1 MAKSTFLITI
11 ALFAVSLI
19 SYAQTGKL
27 IGKILNARNE
37 PLAGVSIKVVG
48 ISGGAV
54 SDQNGQYTLTL
65 ATGKKFDIDFSTVGY
80 SVKPVSEVEVKEGQV
95 TTLDIVME
103 PSDKNLAGVTV
114 TAVRSNARKETVN
127 SLIQFQKNTNTVA
140 AVVSAEAIRRSPDK
154 NTGEVLKRI
163 PGTSIQE
170 GKYLVVRGLS
180 DRYNVAMLNGI
191 QLSSTEPDRKAF
203 SFDIIPSAMIDNII
217 INKAFVPEYPGEW
230 AGGLIQVNTKDIP
243 ASNFFNIAV
252 GTGFNTQ
259 TLGNKFYTYKGG
271 KYDWLGF
278 DDGTRS
284 LPAGAPAKKSFADL
298 SDVEKI
304 AVGKKIAG
312 PNAVHEMS
320 APINQS
326 FQASGGFNTKVLGK
340 KFGAIIGLTYN
351 RTVRR
356 NEFENNI
363 WNVVRDNA
371 SFQPSY
377 LYSNNKYTQDVLAGV
392 LANFSLQLNND
403 NKISFRNIL
412 NVNSSDYTTLRTGK
426 DYEFNPTDGENIRAQ
441 ELGFRANTFFNTQL
455 NGEHS
460 IKLTEKLKTK
470 LDWYGSFTILDQY
483 IPQQRRLQ
491 YNQDPGDPNN
501 PYTLL
506 IGSTLSQK
514 TGSIFYSTLSD
525 YIYNAGANL
534 TTPFNLFD
542 KRQSVKVG
550 YLFQVKDRLYNS
562 RPFSVTLPSDNPS
575 LRLLPADQV
584 FAPANFSDGT
594 QNDKFFFGEYTED
607 RFRYLAN
614 TILNAG
620 FVQFDNQFEDWLRV
634 VWGARY
640 EHFDQLVGSV
650 NKSDPRFVNSVKD
663 DILPS
668 LNVTFKLNTKTNVR
682 LSGSQTVVRPE
693 FRELS
698 PLAFYDF
705 ELGASVVGNQSLVR
719 TKITNADLRYE
730 IYPRAGELLTLGVF
744 YKHFSNPIEQYY
756 NQSGAGSS
764 STFNFINVE
773 KATSYG
779 AEFEFRKKLDFA
791 RALRNFTFQTNLAY
805 IYNRIKD
812 PLVNV
817 DRPMQGQSPYVLNA
831 ALQYDLE
838 KIGLN
843 TTLLFNQIG
852 RRILYVGNDAVPE
865 IWEAPRP
872 LFDFQI
878 AKKLYNNKAEI
889 RLNISDIFNQ
899 RANFYHDI
907 NNNGKFNRSTDALAI
922 SRRYGTTFNITF
934 GYTFK

>member
-1 MAKSTFLITI
+1 MGKKSLLLAIVSL
-11 ALFAVSLI
+11 LFAFIAV
-19 SYAQTGKL
+19 AQTGKL
-27 IGKILNARNE
+27 SGKILNAKNE
-37 PLAGVSIKVVG
+37 PLAGVSIKIVG
-48 ISGGAV
+48 AAGGATT
-54 SDQNGQYTLTL
+54 DQNGLYTLTL
-65 ATGKKFDIDFSTVGY
+65 ATGKKYDLDFSAVGY
-80 SVKPVSEVEVKEGQV
+80 SLKALSDIEVKEGQV

-103 PSDKNLAGVTV
+103 PAGKSLAGVTV
-114 TAVRSNARKETVN
+114 TATRSNARKETVN

-243 ASNFFNIAV
+243 STSFFNVSV
-252 GTGFNTQ
+252 GTGFNSQ
-259 TLGNKFYTYKGG
+259 TLGKKFYTYDGG

-278 DDGTRS
+278 DDGTRG
-284 LPAGAPAKKSFADL
+284 LPGGTPAKKGFGEL
-298 SDVEKI
+298 SDVEKV
-304 AVGKKIAG
+304 AVGKRIAG
-312 PNAVHEMS
+312 PNAIKEAGV
-320 APINQS
+320 PLNQS
-326 FQASGGFNTKVLGK
+326 FQASGGFNTNVLGK
-340 KFGAIIGLTYN
+340 KFGAILGLTYN

-363 WNVVRDNA
+363 WNINRGSAN
-371 SFQPSY
+371 FQPSF
-377 LYSNNKYTQDVLAGV
+377 LYSNNKYTQDVLAGA
-392 LANFSLQLNND
+392 LANFSLQLNNE

-412 NVNSSDYTTLRTGK
+412 NVNTSNYTTLRTGK
-426 DYEFNPTDGENIRAQ
+426 DYEFNPAEGENIRAQ

-460 IKLTEKLKTK
+460 LKFSENLKTR

-491 YNQDPGDPNN
+491 YNQDPGNANN

-534 TTPFNLFD
+534 TTPFTLFNN
-542 KRQSVKVG
+542 KQTVKVG

-562 RPFSVTLPSDNPS
+562 RPFSVTLRTDNPS

-584 FAPANFSDGT
+584 FAPANFSNGT
-594 QNDKFFFGEYTED
+594 ENNKLFFDEYTED

-620 FVQFDNQFEDWLRV
+620 FVQFDNQFSNWLRI

-650 NKSDPRFVNSVKD
+650 KKTDPRFVNSVKGD
-663 DILPS
+663 LLPS
-668 LNVTFKLNTKTNVR
+668 VNINFKLNPKTNLR

-719 TKITNADLRYE
+719 TKITNLDLRYE
-730 IYPRAGELLTLGVF
+730 IYPRAGELITFGVF
-744 YKHFSNPIEQYY
+744 YKRFSNPIEQYF

-805 IYNRIKD
+805 IYNRIQD
-812 PLVNV
+812 PLVNI
-817 DRPMQGQSPYVLNA
+817 DRPMQGQSPYVINA
-831 ALQYDLE
+831 ALQYDVE
-838 KIGLN
+838 KLGLN
-843 TTLLFNQIG
+843 TTLLFNEIG

-872 LFDFQI
+872 LFDLQV
-878 AKKLYNNKAEI
+878 AKKLYNNRAEI
-889 RLNISDIFNQ
+889 RLNVSDIFNQ

-907 NNNGKFNRSTDALAI
+907 NDNGKYNRKTDALAI
-922 SRRYGTTFNITF
+922 SRQYGTTFSITF
-934 GYTFK
+934 GYSFK

>member
-1 MAKSTFLITI
+1 VGKKTLLLFIPSFLFI
-11 ALFAVSLI
+11 VSF
-19 SYAQTGKL
+19 AQTGKL
-27 IGKILNARNE
+27 SGKILNTKNE
-37 PLAGVSIKVVG
+37 PLAGVSIKITG
-48 ISGGAV
+48 AAGGAT
-54 SDQNGQYTLTL
+54 SDQNGQYSLTL
-65 ATGKKFDIDFSTVGY
+65 SAGKKYDLDFSAIGY
-80 SVKPVSEVEVKEGQV
+80 GLKSVTDVDIRAGEV
-95 TTLDIVME
+95 TMLDITME
-103 PSDKNLAGVTV
+103 VVGKDLAGVTI
-114 TAVRSNARKETVN
+114 TGTRTNARKETVN

-154 NTGEVLKRI
+154 NTGEVLKRV

-243 ASNFFNIAV
+243 SSNFFNVTV
-252 GTGFNTQ
+252 GTGFNSQ

-278 DDGTRS
+278 DDGTRA
-284 LPAGAPAKKSFADL
+284 LPAGTPAKKSFGDL
-298 SDVEKI
+298 SDADKI

-312 PNAVHEMS
+312 PNGIKEAGI
-320 APINQS
+320 PLNQS
-326 FQASGGFNTKVLGK
+326 FQASGGFNTRLFDK

-356 NEFENNI
+356 NEFQNNI
-363 WNVVRDNA
+363 WNVVRDNPN
-371 SFQPSY
+371 FQPSF
-377 LYSNNKYTQDVLAGV
+377 LYSNNKYTQDVLAGA
-392 LANFSLQLNND
+392 LANFSFQLNND

-412 NVNSSDYTTLRTGK
+412 NVNTSDYTTLRTGK
-426 DYEFNPTDGENIRAQ
+426 DYEFNPTEGENIRAQ

-460 IKLTEKLKTK
+460 IKINEHLKTK

-491 YNQDPGDPNN
+491 YNQDPGSASN

-534 TTPFNLFD
+534 TTPFTLFD
-542 KRQSVKVG
+542 NKQTVKLG

-575 LRLLPADQV
+575 LRLLPEDQV
-584 FAPANFSDGT
+584 FAAANFSDGT
-594 QNDKFFFGEYTED
+594 QDNKFFFGEYTED

-620 FVQFDNQFEDWLRV
+620 FIQFDNQFTNWLRV

-650 NKSDPRFVNSVKD
+650 KKSDPRFVNSVKGD
-663 DILPS
+663 LLPAV
-668 LNVTFKLNTKTNVR
+668 NITFKVNNQTNLRV
-682 LSGSQTVVRPE
+682 SGSQTVVRPE

-705 ELGASVVGNQSLVR
+705 ELGASVVGNQALIR
-719 TKITNADLRYE
+719 TKITNLDLRYE
-730 IYPRAGELLTLGVF
+730 LYPRAGELITLGVF
-744 YKHFSNPIEQYY
+744 YKHFANPIEQYY

-779 AEFEFRKKLDFA
+779 AEFEFRKKLDFS
-791 RALRNFTFQTNLAY
+791 RALRNFTLQGNLAY

-812 PLVNV
+812 TVV
-817 DRPMQGQSPYVLNA
+817 KIDRPMQGQSPYVINA
-831 ALQYDLE
+831 SLQYDVE
-838 KIGLN
+838 KLGLN
-843 TTLLFNQIG
+843 TTLLFNEIG

-865 IWEAPRP
+865 IWESSRP

-878 AKKLYNNKAEI
+878 AKKLYHNRAEI

-907 NNNGKFNRSTDALAI
+907 NDNGKYNKTTDALAI
-922 SRRYGTTFNITF
+922 SRQYGTTFNITF

>member
-1 MAKSTFLITI
+1 MGKKTLSLLCLSLFISLITI
-11 ALFAVSLI
+11 
-19 SYAQTGKL
+19 AQTGKL
-27 IGKILNARNE
+27 AGKILNAKNE
-37 PLAGVSIKVVG
+37 PLPGVSIKIVG
-48 ISGGAV
+48 ANGGATT
-54 SDQNGQYTLTL
+54 DQGGQYTITL
-65 ATGKKFDIDFSTVGY
+65 PAGKKYDLDFTAVGY
-80 SVKPVSEVEVKEGQV
+80 SLKAISEVEIKEDKV

-103 PSDKNLAGVTV
+103 VAGKNLAGVTV
-114 TAVRSNARKETVN
+114 TATRSNARKETVN

-203 SFDIIPSAMIDNII
+203 SFDIIPSSMIDNII

-243 ASNFFNIAV
+243 SSNFFNVSV
-252 GTGFNTQ
+252 GTGFNSQ
-259 TLGNKFYTYKGG
+259 TLGKKFYTYDGG

-278 DDGTRS
+278 DDGTRG
-284 LPAGAPAKKSFADL
+284 LPGGTPAKKSFGDL
-298 SDVEKI
+298 SDVDKI
-304 AVGKKIAG
+304 AIGKKIAN
-312 PNAVHEMS
+312 PNGVKEAGI
-320 APINQS
+320 PLNQS
-326 FQASGGFNTKVLGK
+326 LQASGGFNTSLLGK
-340 KFGAIIGLTYN
+340 KFGAVIGLTYN
-351 RTVRR
+351 RTARR
-356 NEFENNI
+356 NQFENNI
-363 WNVVRDNA
+363 WNINRGSAN
-371 SFQPSY
+371 FQPSF
-377 LYSNNKYTQDVLAGV
+377 LYSNNKYTQDVLAGA

-412 NVNSSDYTTLRTGK
+412 NVNTSNYTTLRTGK
-426 DYEFNPTDGENIRAQ
+426 DYEFNPNEGENIRAQ

-460 IKLTEKLKTK
+460 IKIGEAVKTK

-483 IPQQRRLQ
+483 IPQQRRIQ
-491 YNQDPGDPNN
+491 YNQDPGSDAN

-514 TGSIFYSTLSD
+514 TGSVFYSTLSD

-534 TTPFNLFD
+534 TTPFTLFNN
-542 KRQSVKVG
+542 KQTVKAG
-550 YLFQVKDRLYNS
+550 YLFRVKDRLYNS
-562 RPFSVTLPSDNPS
+562 RPFSVTLPSDNAS

-584 FAPANFSDGT
+584 FAPGNFSDGT
-594 QNDKFFFGEYTED
+594 QDNKFFFDEYTED
-607 RFRYLAN
+607 RFRYMAN

-620 FVQFDNQFEDWLRV
+620 FIQFDNQFADWLRV

-650 NKSDPRFVNSVKD
+650 KKSDPRFVNSVKGD
-663 DILPS
+663 LLPS
-668 LNVTFKLNTKTNVR
+668 LNINFKLNNQTNLR

-730 IYPRAGELLTLGVF
+730 LYPRAGEMVTLGVF
-744 YKHFSNPIEQYY
+744 YKHFSNPIEQYF

-779 AEFEFRKKLDFA
+779 IEFEFRKKLDFA
-791 RALRNFTFQTNLAY
+791 QALRNFTFQTNLAY
-805 IYNRIKD
+805 IYNRITD
-812 PLVNV
+812 PLVKI
-817 DRPMQGQSPYVLNA
+817 DRPMQGQSPYVINA
-831 ALQYDLE
+831 ALQYDIE
-838 KIGLN
+838 KFGLN
-843 TTLLFNQIG
+843 TTLLFNEIG

-872 LFDFQI
+872 LFDFQV
-878 AKKLYNNKAEI
+878 AKKLYKNRAEI

-907 NNNGKFNRSTDALAI
+907 NENGKYNKATDALAI
-922 SRRYGTTFNITF
+922 SRLYGTNVNISF

>member
-1 MAKSTFLITI
+1 VRKKLFLLYPSLLLT
-11 ALFAVSLI
+11 LI
-19 SYAQTGKL
+19 SLAQTGKL
-27 IGKILNARNE
+27 TGKILNAKNE
-37 PLAGVSIKVVG
+37 PLAGVSIK
-48 ISGGAV
+48 ISGANGGAAT
-54 SDQNGQYTLTL
+54 DQAGQYTLTL
-65 ATGKKFDIDFSTVGY
+65 TVGKKYDIDFTAVGY
-80 SVKPVSEVEVKEGQV
+80 AVKAVSEVEVKEGQV

-103 PSDKNLAGVTV
+103 VANSNLAGVTV
-114 TAVRSNARKETVN
+114 TANRSSARKETVN

-140 AVVSAEAIRRSPDK
+140 AVVSAEAIKRSPDR
-154 NTGEVLKRI
+154 NTGEVLKRV

-243 ASNFFNIAV
+243 ASNFFTV
-252 GTGFNTQ
+252 SLGTGFNTQ
-259 TLGNKFYTYKGG
+259 TLGNKFYTYQGG

-278 DDGTRS
+278 DDGTRG
-284 LPAGAPAKKSFADL
+284 LPAGTATKKNFAAL
-298 SDVEKI
+298 SAVDKI
-304 AVGKKIAG
+304 AIGKQIAG
-312 PNAVHEMS
+312 PTAIKEGGVPLNES
-320 APINQS
+320 LQLN
-326 FQASGGFNTKVLGK
+326 GGFNTTLLGK
-340 KFGAIIGLTYN
+340 KFGAIMGLTYN
-351 RTVRR
+351 RTLRR
-356 NEFENNI
+356 HVFQNNI
-363 WNVVRDNA
+363 WNINRGNPD
-371 SFQPSY
+371 FQPSF
-377 LYSNNKYTQDVLAGV
+377 LYANNKYTQDVLAGA

-412 NVNSSDYTTLRTGK
+412 NVNTSNYTTLRTGK
-426 DYEFNPTDGENIRAQ
+426 DYEFNPAEGENIRAR

-460 IKLTEKLKTK
+460 IKLQNFKTK

-483 IPQQRRLQ
+483 IPRQRRVQ
-491 YNQDPGDPNN
+491 YNQDPGNPNN
-501 PYTLL
+501 PYELL

-534 TTPFNLFD
+534 TTPFTLFNN
-542 KRQSVKVG
+542 RQTVKAG

-562 RPFSVTLPSDNPS
+562 RPFSVVLPSDNPS
-575 LRLLPADQV
+575 LRLQSEDQV

-594 QNDKFFFGEYTED
+594 QNDKFFFNEYTED

-620 FVQFDNQFEDWLRV
+620 FIQFDNQFSKWLRI

-640 EHFDQLVGSV
+640 EHFDQLVGSTK
-650 NKSDPRFVNSVKD
+650 KSDPRYVRSVKGD
-663 DILPS
+663 LLPS
-668 LNVTFKLNTKTNVR
+668 LNINFKLNPKTNLR

-705 ELGASVVGNQSLVR
+705 ELGASVVGNQSLSR
-719 TKITNADLRYE
+719 TKITNLDLRYE
-730 IYPRAGELLTLGVF
+730 LYPRAGELVTMGVF
-744 YKHFSNPIEQYY
+744 YKHFDNPIEQYF

-764 STFNFINVE
+764 STFNYINVD
-773 KATSYG
+773 KATGYG
-779 AEFEFRKKLDFA
+779 VELEFRKKLDFV
-791 RALRNFTFQTNLAY
+791 RALRNLTFQTNLSY
-805 IYNRIKD
+805 IYNRIQD
-812 PLVNV
+812 TLVKI
-817 DRPMQGQSPYVLNA
+817 DRPMQGQSPYVINA
-831 ALQYDLE
+831 ALQYDVE
-838 KIGLN
+838 KLGLN
-843 TTLLFNQIG
+843 TTILFNMIG

-872 LFDFQI
+872 LFDLQL
-878 AKKLYNNKAEI
+878 AKKLYHNKAEI
-889 RLNISDIFNQ
+889 RLNVSDIFNQ
-899 RANFYHDI
+899 KANFYHDI
-907 NNNGKFNRSTDALAI
+907 DGNGKYGTKKDALAI
-922 SRRYGTTFNITF
+922 SRQYGTNVSLTF

>member
-1 MAKSTFLITI
+1 MGKKTLSLLCLSFFIT
-11 ALFAVSLI
+11 LFAV
-19 SYAQTGKL
+19 AQTGKL
-27 IGKILNARNE
+27 SGKILNAKNE
-37 PLAGVSIKVVG
+37 PLAGVSIKIAG
-48 ISGGAV
+48 TGGGATT
-54 SDQNGQYTLTL
+54 DQNGLYTITL
-65 ATGKKFDIDFSTVGY
+65 ASGKKYDIDFSAVGY
-80 SVKPVSEVEVKEGQV
+80 SLKAVSEIEIKDGQV
-95 TTLDIVME
+95 TTLDITME
-103 PSDKNLAGVTV
+103 IAGKSLAGVTV
-114 TAVRSNARKETVN
+114 TGTRSNARKETVN

-243 ASNFFNIAV
+243 ASNFFNVSV
-252 GTGFNTQ
+252 GTGFNSQ
-259 TLGNKFYTYKGG
+259 TLGKKFYTYNGG

-278 DDGTRS
+278 DDGTRG
-284 LPAGAPAKKSFADL
+284 LPGGTPAKKSFGDL
-298 SDVEKI
+298 SETDKI
-304 AVGKKIAG
+304 AIGKKIAS
-312 PNAVHEMS
+312 PNAVKE
-320 APINQS
+320 AGIPLNQS
-326 FQASGGFNTKVLGK
+326 LQASGGFNTQLFGK

-356 NEFENNI
+356 NQFENNI
-363 WNVVRDNA
+363 WNINRGSAN
-371 SFQPSY
+371 FQPSF
-377 LYSNNKYTQDVLAGV
+377 LYSNNKYTQDVLAGA

-412 NVNSSDYTTLRTGK
+412 NVNTSNYTTLRTGK
-426 DYEFNPTDGENIRAQ
+426 DYEFNPGEGENIRAQ
-441 ELGFRANTFFNTQL
+441 ELGFRANTFLNTQL
-455 NGEHS
+455 NGEHTINVTS
-460 IKLTEKLKTK
+460 NIKTK

-491 YNQDPGDPNN
+491 YNQDPGSASN

-514 TGSIFYSTLSD
+514 TGSVFYSTLSD

-534 TTPFNLFD
+534 TTPFTLFD
-542 KRQSVKVG
+542 NRQTVKVG

-562 RPFSVTLPSDNPS
+562 RPFSVTLPSDNAT

-594 QNDKFFFGEYTED
+594 QNDKFFFDEYTED

-620 FVQFDNQFEDWLRV
+620 FVQFDNQFNNWLRV
-634 VWGARY
+634 VWGVRY

-650 NKSDPRFVNSVKD
+650 KKSDPRFVNSVKAD
-663 DILPS
+663 WLPS
-668 LNVTFKLNTKTNVR
+668 LNINFKLNPKTNLR

-705 ELGASVVGNQSLVR
+705 ELGASVVGNQALVR
-719 TKITNADLRYE
+719 TKITNVDLRYE
-730 IYPRAGELLTLGVF
+730 LYPRAGEMITVGVF
-744 YKHFSNPIEQYY
+744 YKHFSNPIEQYF

-779 AEFEFRKKLDFA
+779 AEFEFRKKLDFSN
-791 RALRNFTFQTNLAY
+791 ALRNFTFQTNLAY
-805 IYNRIKD
+805 IYNRITD
-812 PLVNV
+812 PLVKI
-817 DRPMQGQSPYVLNA
+817 DRPMQGQSPYVINA
-831 ALQYDLE
+831 ALQYDVE
-838 KIGLN
+838 KLGLN
-843 TTLLFNQIG
+843 TTLLFNEIG

-878 AKKLYNNKAEI
+878 AKKLYNNRAEI

-907 NNNGKFNRSTDALAI
+907 NDNGKFNKTSDALAI
-922 SRRYGTTFNITF
+922 SRMYGTNFNITF

>member
-1 MAKSTFLITI
+1 MAKFTFVLFSTVL
-11 ALFAVSLI
+11 LFIVGTQ
-19 SYAQTGKL
+19 AQTGKL
-27 IGKILNARNE
+27 AGRILNDKNE
-37 PLAGVSIKVVG
+37 PLAGVSIKIVG
-48 ISGGAV
+48 SNGGV
-54 SDQNGQYTLTL
+54 TTDQNGQYSITLSTS
-65 ATGKKFDIDFSTVGY
+65 KKYDLDFSAVGY
-80 SVKPVSEVEVKEGQV
+80 NLKNVSDVEVKEGQV
-95 TTLDIVME
+95 TTLDITME
-103 PSDKNLAGVTV
+103 VSGKNLAGVTI
-114 TAVRSNARKETVN
+114 TAARSNARKETVN

-180 DRYNVAMLNGI
+180 DRYNVAMLNGV

-243 ASNFFNIAV
+243 TTSFFNVSV
-252 GTGFNTQ
+252 GTGFNSQ
-259 TLGNKFYTYKGG
+259 TLGKKFYTYDGG

-278 DDGTRS
+278 DDGSRG
-284 LPAGAPAKKSFADL
+284 LPAGTPAKKGFGAL
-298 SDVEKI
+298 TDVEKI
-304 AVGKKIAG
+304 AIGKKIAR
-312 PNAVHEMS
+312 PNAIKEAGV
-320 APINQS
+320 PLNQS
-326 FQASGGFNTKVLGK
+326 FQASGGFNTSLFGK
-340 KFGAIIGLTYN
+340 KFGAIMGLTYN

-363 WNVVRDNA
+363 WTINRGNPNY
-371 SFQPSY
+371 QPSY
-377 LYSNNKYTQDVLAGV
+377 LYSNNKYTQDVLAGA
-392 LANFSLQLNND
+392 LANFSLQLNNN

-412 NVNSSDYTTLRTGK
+412 NVNTSNYTTLRTGK
-426 DYEFNPTDGENIRAQ
+426 DYEYNPTDGENIRAQ

-460 IKLTEKLKTK
+460 IKIADNFKTK

-491 YNQDPGDPNN
+491 YNQDPGASTN
-501 PYTLL
+501 PYQLL
-506 IGSTLSQK
+506 ISSTLSQK
-514 TGSIFYSTLSD
+514 SGNIFYSTLSD

-534 TTPFNLFD
+534 TTPFTLFD
-542 KRQSVKVG
+542 NKQTVKMG

-575 LRLLPADQV
+575 LKLIPEANV
-584 FAPANFSDGT
+584 FNAANFSDGT
-594 QNDKFFFGEYTED
+594 QNNKFFFDEYTED
-607 RFRYLAN
+607 RFRYVAN

-620 FVQFDNQFEDWLRV
+620 FIQFDNQFTDWLRI

-650 NKSDPRFVNSVKD
+650 KKSDPRFVNSIQGD
-663 DILPS
+663 LLPS
-668 LNVTFKLNTKTNVR
+668 LNINFKLNTKTNLR

-705 ELGASVVGNQSLVR
+705 ELGASVQGNQALVR
-719 TKITNADLRYE
+719 TKITNVDLRYE
-730 IYPRAGELLTLGVF
+730 IYPRAGELFTAGLF
-744 YKHFSNPIEQYY
+744 YKHFANPIEQYF

-779 AEFEFRKKLDFA
+779 AELEFRKKLDFA
-791 RALRNFTFQTNLAY
+791 NALRNFTFQANLAY

-812 PLVNV
+812 TLVHV
-817 DRPMQGQSPYVLNA
+817 DRPMQGQSPYVINA
-831 ALQYDLE
+831 ALQYDVE
-838 KIGLN
+838 KLGLN

-852 RRILYVGNDAVPE
+852 RRILYVGNESVPE

-872 LFDFQI
+872 LFDLQI
-878 AKKLYNNKAEI
+878 AKKLYKGKAEI
-889 RLNISDIFNQ
+889 RLNISDILNQ

-907 NNNGKFNRSTDALAI
+907 NDNGKYNKNTDALAI
-922 SRRYGTTFNITF
+922 SRSYGTTFNITF